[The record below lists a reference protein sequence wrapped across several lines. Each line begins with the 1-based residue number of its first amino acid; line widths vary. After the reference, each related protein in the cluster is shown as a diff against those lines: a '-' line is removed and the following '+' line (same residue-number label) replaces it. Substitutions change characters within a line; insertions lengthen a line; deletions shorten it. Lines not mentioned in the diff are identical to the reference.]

1 MSAVSGM
8 SWVLGLGGAAMA
20 GLVGYANLP
29 VSWLLPLHASATTQH
44 LAAAQ
49 LKPLLGSSRD
59 IIISTLFY
67 WDAPSTTSDAPAVTS
82 TSELWSGSG
91 AVVMA
96 VRRPG

>member
-49 LKPLLGSSRD
+49 LKPLLGRD
-59 IIISTLFY
+59 LIVSTLFY

>member
-29 VSWLLPLHASATTQH
+29 ISWLLPMHDSATTQH

-49 LKPLLGSSRD
+49 LKPLLGR
-59 IIISTLFY
+59 
-67 WDAPSTTSDAPAVTS
+67 V
-82 TSELWSGSG
+82 GG
-91 AVVMA
+91 
-96 VRRPG
+96 

>member
-1 MSAVSGM
+1 M

-49 LKPLLGSSRD
+49 LKPLLGSD
-59 IIISTLFY
+59 LIISTLFY

>member
-49 LKPLLGSSRD
+49 LKPLL
-59 IIISTLFY
+59 
-67 WDAPSTTSDAPAVTS
+67 DAPAVTS